1 MALHTLFARKKYARA
16 VAAGAVA
23 LAAGG
28 IVLLRAERDGH
39 SSSGGSIFAVRTHER
54 ASSSLGAPS
63 AEFRGPAAHG
73 RVALS
78 QGAIAANGEQ
88 RVFAEIRVA
97 ADRPTEAPAPRPVA
111 MAVVLD
117 VSGSMSGEK
126 IEQAK
131 SSVLRLIERMRESDQ
146 IALVTYSDH
155 ARVVQPLAPIASV
168 RDALRRTI
176 PTIQIEGGTNIPAGL
191 ATGAN
196 ALTFAATGLVRRIV
210 LVSDGQDT
218 SGRPL
223 ELVRSE
229 VRTRA
234 DQGVTVST
242 LGIGTDYSE
251 PYMTALA
258 DAGRGNYE
266 FLRTGSELASFLS
279 RELDQANN
287 TTVERA
293 VAEVTLPA
301 GWRLDRAIGSEA
313 QGRSGTISIPVGA
326 LFAGD
331 ERRIVL
337 ELVAPPSASGAEF
350 TVGFRAR
357 WHAVVQQQDVRVG
370 DGLLAVRVVATEAEA
385 IASRDMTVYAESQS
399 AVLAVRQREAVEA
412 WRAGDIPRARAIA
425 ASNIAALN
433 GLQAA
438 APAVAPALARQARA
452 YASDN
457 AAFGQMSASSESGR
471 AFSLSSNARHRAAAL
486 RAAAY

>member
-1 MALHTLFARKKYARA
+1 MQMHTLFARKKYARA

-39 SSSGGSIFAVRTHER
+39 TSTGGSAFVVRTNTQT
-54 ASSSLGAPS
+54 AAPS

-88 RVFAEIRVA
+88 HVFAEIRVA
-97 ADRPTEAPAPRPVA
+97 ADRAANVAAPRPVA

-117 VSGSMSGEK
+117 ISGSMSGEK

-131 SSVLRLIERMRESDQ
+131 RSVLSLVERMRPTDQ
-146 IALVTYSDH
+146 IALVTYSDS
-155 ARVVQPLAPIASV
+155 ARVVQPLAPVAQV
-168 RDALRRTI
+168 RESLRMTI

-191 ATGAN
+191 ASGAN
-196 ALTFAATGLVRRIV
+196 TLAFAQTGLVRRIV

-223 ELVRSE
+223 DGVRAE
-229 VRTRA
+229 VRGRA
-234 DQGVTVST
+234 DQGITVST

-251 PYMTALA
+251 SYMNALA

-266 FLRTGSELASFLS
+266 FLRTGSELANFLT

-301 GWRLDRAIGSEA
+301 GWRLDRAIGTEA
-313 QGRSGTISIPVGA
+313 VGRTGTLSLPVGA
-326 LFAGD
+326 LFSGD

-337 ELVAPPSASGAEF
+337 DMVVPASAQGSQYS
-350 TVGFRAR
+350 VGFRAN
-357 WHAVVQQQDVRVG
+357 WHAVAQQQDVRVG
-370 DGLLAVRVVATEAEA
+370 DGQLAVRVVGTEAEA
-385 IASRDMTVYAESQS
+385 VASRDMTVFAESQS
-399 AVLAVRQREAVEA
+399 AVLALRQREAVEA
-412 WRAGDIPRARAIA
+412 WRSGDVARAQSIA

-433 GLQAA
+433 SLQQAAPTA
-438 APAVAPALARQARA
+438 APALERQARA

-457 AAFGQMSASSESGR
+457 AAFGSMSAGSESGR
-471 AFSLSSNARHRAAAL
+471 AFGLSSNARHRAAAM